1 MARKAYYGCC
11 PGTGVII
18 IQRGVY
24 DVYDAVDGNISDFY
38 SIFSPIFTLG
48 FYLKKGNDDD
58 MATTVRV
65 AAETEI
71 SKTEV
76 VTKTSLS
83 LLISEKYFQLQKHQD
98 IIASSAGNSQL
109 REVVYVSIRLDV

>member
-1 MARKAYYGCC
+1 MLWMQLSWSWLQIISKTLFSSEYSVF
-11 PGTGVII
+11 GV
-18 IQRGVY
+18 
-24 DVYDAVDGNISDFY
+24 
-38 SIFSPIFTLG
+38 
-48 FYLKKGNDDD
+48 FYLEKVNDDD

-83 LLISEKYFQLQKHQD
+83 LLIPEKYFQLQKHQD

>member
-98 IIASSAGNSQL
+98 IIASSAGNS
-109 REVVYVSIRLDV
+109 